1 MKCKTDAQSQRGWGG
16 VVDTSKTQ
24 RGFGDKMEESL
35 VPGSGQL
42 YSGDV
47 YSSTDDVELLTI
59 P

>member
-1 MKCKTDAQSQRGWGG
+1 M
-16 VVDTSKTQ
+16 DTYKTQ
-24 RGFGDKMEESL
+24 RGFGDKMEERQ

-42 YSGDV
+42 YSKDV